1 VVTSGRRQKKRGT
14 SRTELLDVRQDGAV
28 AHMADEVERIAEER
42 EGAAVRDAR
51 DEARPEQP
59 REGNSCKGDKGRQQ
73 QEGHS
78 SLLVLP
84 RSGREVLQLLSCCRR
99 SKGTGWRGGD

>member
-1 VVTSGRRQKKRGT
+1 
-14 SRTELLDVRQDGAV
+14 
-28 AHMADEVERIAEER
+28 MADEVERIAEER

-78 SLLVLP
+78 SFLVLP

-99 SKGTGWRGGD
+99 SKDTSWRGGGD